1 MDLTAAING
10 LLDAFGS
17 RHGLT
22 GLSLNAEGVAA
33 LCFDDT
39 LRLSLILMPQ
49 WDQLVL
55 QLDIAPLHQVGEG
68 IFRQLATFNRHWYQF
83 DLHFGFDEELN
94 MIQMYRRLTASSLTL
109 ETFEARV
116 ASLLDHAEFWRSLLE
131 EEESNPLD
139 APAVAV
145 RV

>member
-55 QLDIAPLHQVGEG
+55 QLDIAPCIRSGRG
-68 IFRQLATFNRHWYQF
+68 YF
-83 DLHFGFDEELN
+83 
-94 MIQMYRRLTASSLTL
+94 
-109 ETFEARV
+109 
-116 ASLLDHAEFWRSLLE
+116 ASLLPLTGTGISSISTSASMRS
-131 EEESNPLD
+131 
-139 APAVAV
+139 
-145 RV
+145 